1 MTKKGENMGRA
12 YEVRKAS
19 IQKTGAAKAKLY
31 SNYAKEIYL
40 AAKKGVPEIESN
52 VLLKRIVD
60 KAKKEQVPG
69 DIIHRA
75 IEKAKGAGGEDYET
89 IVYEGFGPG
98 ASTLIIKTL
107 TDNVNR
113 TVGFVRAAFN
123 KVHKSLGV
131 TNSVSYNYDY
141 LAIVSIKSEEEEKVF
156 NALLEEGIELVDF
169 ENEDGELVITVSP
182 SDHNK
187 VKDCLEK
194 IIPDVTYE
202 LDEEGMYP
210 KDKVTLEGE
219 DLETFQKLYK
229 MLDEIEDV
237 TEIYHNVEL
246 NDNN

>member
-1 MTKKGENMGRA
+1 MGRA

-40 AAKKGVPEIESN
+40 AAKKGIPEIESN

-75 IEKAKGAGGEDYET
+75 IEKAKGSGGEDYET
-89 IVYEGFGPG
+89 VVYEGFGPG

-141 LAIVSIKSEEEEKVF
+141 LAIISIKSDQEEEVF
-156 NALLEEGIELVDF
+156 DAL
-169 ENEDGELVITVSP
+169 
-182 SDHNK
+182 
-187 VKDCLEK
+187 
-194 IIPDVTYE
+194 
-202 LDEEGMYP
+202 
-210 KDKVTLEGE
+210 
-219 DLETFQKLYK
+219 
-229 MLDEIEDV
+229 
-237 TEIYHNVEL
+237 
-246 NDNN
+246 